1 MSTRILDYST
11 LATEAQTERAAA
23 AVRTRGVN
31 VEVVDT
37 GADALERIKQLIPA
51 GATLTTGASITLEQ
65 IGLEALLI
73 AKTHPWVNLKDAVLA
88 ETDRVKQAELRRKS
102 SLAQYFLGSVHA
114 IAETGEIVVASATGS
129 QLSSYAYSSPN
140 LIWVAGTQ
148 KITPTLDDALRRVR
162 DYCLPRED
170 KHAKALGMPGSM
182 IGKLL
187 IFERE
192 APYLNRHITLILVKE
207 ALGV

>member
-114 IAETGEIVVASATGS
+114 IAETGG